1 MLSSSRKR
9 ITGDFIGFSTEIEN
23 NLESNISCRDRNL
36 SKLERWMRRQLHR
49 VEADGEVQN
58 KAVCFLKKKLFKEI
72 NLVLSA
78 I

>member
-9 ITGDFIGFSTEIEN
+9 ITGDFIGFSTEIES
-23 NLESNISCRDRNL
+23 NLESNISCRDRNV
-36 SKLERWMRRQLHR
+36 SKLVWMRKQLHR
-49 VEADGEVQN
+49 VEGDGEVQN

>member
-9 ITGDFIGFSTEIEN
+9 ITGDFICFSTEIES
-23 NLESNISCRDRNL
+23 NLESDISCRDRNL
-36 SKLERWMRRQLHR
+36 SKLVWMRKQLHS
-49 VEADGEVQN
+49 VEAGWEVQN
-58 KAVCFLKKKLFKEI
+58 KAVCFLRKKLFKEM